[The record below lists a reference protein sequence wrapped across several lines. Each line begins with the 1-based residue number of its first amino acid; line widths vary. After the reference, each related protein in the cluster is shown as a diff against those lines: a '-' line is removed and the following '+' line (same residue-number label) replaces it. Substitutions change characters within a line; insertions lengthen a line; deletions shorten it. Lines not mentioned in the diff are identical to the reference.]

1 MNNEL
6 KTLTDMYVEA
16 FDCSSKAMKE
26 YLDKRI
32 LIIGDSIVEQDKVAH
47 LYEIRDYPVDGFM
60 VAEGKEYSINHNR
73 FPYGIY
79 VGSRIKNTVNNEI
92 GYVVGINNEF
102 VQVAFENGVKPLIV
116 SAGKDFF
123 DKGYFV
129 VE

>member
-60 VAEGKEYSINHNR
+60 VAEWDAFIEACEY
-73 FPYGIY
+73 FEA
-79 VGSRIKNTVNNEI
+79 KNEKN
-92 GYVVGINNEF
+92 
-102 VQVAFENGVKPLIV
+102 
-116 SAGKDFF
+116 
-123 DKGYFV
+123 
-129 VE
+129 